1 MFNIS
6 INQDSGAACGAYSL
20 TPYPTAAYADAGRRR
35 GERAH
40 DILLWLGAFSPA
52 RRLLRVV
59 IVLACMCITAL
70 AFLLF
75 AIYCRFNCLL
85 KEL

>member
-1 MFNIS
+1 VA
-6 INQDSGAACGAYSL
+6 QRAAL
-20 TPYPTAAYADAGRRR
+20 IPLHHPTAAYADAGRRR

-59 IVLACMCITAL
+59 IVLACMCIGHYCACIFTL
-70 AFLLF
+70 RNLLQ
-75 AIYCRFNCLL
+75 I
-85 KEL
+85 